1 MDIKLTNEIVEK
13 HGFKRIN
20 NSMWRLGELTLQN
33 WHTSSGATIWEKLL
47 SAEKAYKVCWLG
59 TYLRMIKYE
68 PELLEVMELNDETP
82 LYHKR

>member
-20 NSMWRLGELTLQN
+20 NSMWRLGVLTLQN
-33 WHTSSGATIWEKLL
+33 HWVSSGETIWEKLL
-47 SAEKAYKVCWLG
+47 SAEKGYKVCLLG

-68 PELLEVMELNDETP
+68 SELLEVMELNDES
-82 LYHKR
+82 